1 MFTVN
6 KLTHYICIMLLNQ
19 FFLFISG
26 GELTIVFVIAV
37 LVMGADKIPEFARSL
52 GKGIN
57 EIKHATN
64 EIKNEIKKSSSDLDN
79 KSSDIKKEIDKVKD
93 EIDSISSSI
102 KRDL

>member
-1 MFTVN
+1 
-6 KLTHYICIMLLNQ
+6 MLLNH
-19 FFLFISG
+19 FVLFISG
-26 GELTIVFVIAV
+26 AEIGIIIFIAV
-37 LVMGADKIPEFARSL
+37 LVMGTDKIPDFARSL

-64 EIKNEIKKSSSDLDN
+64 EIKSEIKKSSSEIDG

-93 EIDSISSSI
+93 DIDNISSSI

>member
-1 MFTVN
+1 
-6 KLTHYICIMLLNQ
+6 MLLNY
-19 FFLFISG
+19 FVLFISG
-26 GELTIVFVIAV
+26 AEIGIIIFIAV
-37 LVMGADKIPEFARSL
+37 LVMGTDKIPDFARSL

-64 EIKNEIKKSSSDLDN
+64 EIKSEIKKSSSEIDG

-93 EIDSISSSI
+93 DIDNISSSI

>member
-1 MFTVN
+1 
-6 KLTHYICIMLLNQ
+6 MLLNH
-19 FFLFISG
+19 FVLFISG
-26 GELTIVFVIAV
+26 AEIGIIIFIAV
-37 LVMGADKIPEFARSL
+37 LVMGTDKIPDFARSL

-64 EIKNEIKKSSSDLDN
+64 EIKSEIKKSSSEIDG

-93 EIDSISSSI
+93 DIDNISSSM

>member
-1 MFTVN
+1 
-6 KLTHYICIMLLNQ
+6 MLLNH
-19 FFLFISG
+19 FVLFISG
-26 GELTIVFVIAV
+26 AEIGIIIFIAV
-37 LVMGADKIPEFARSL
+37 LVMGTDKIPDFARSL

-64 EIKNEIKKSSSDLDN
+64 EIKSEIKKSSSEIDA

-93 EIDSISSSI
+93 DIDNISSSI

>member
-1 MFTVN
+1 
-6 KLTHYICIMLLNQ
+6 MLLNH
-19 FFLFISG
+19 FVLFISG
-26 GELTIVFVIAV
+26 AEIGIIIFIAV
-37 LVMGADKIPEFARSL
+37 LVMGTDKIPDFARSL

-64 EIKNEIKKSSSDLDN
+64 EIKSEIKKSSSEIDD

-93 EIDSISSSI
+93 DIDNISSSI

>member
-1 MFTVN
+1 M
-6 KLTHYICIMLLNQ
+6 YSI
-19 FFLFISG
+19 
-26 GELTIVFVIAV
+26 IVGIIIFIAV
-37 LVMGADKIPEFARSL
+37 LVMGTDKIPDFAISL

-64 EIKNEIKKSSSDLDN
+64 EIKSEIKKSSSEIDG

-93 EIDSISSSI
+93 DIDNISSSI

>member
-1 MFTVN
+1 
-6 KLTHYICIMLLNQ
+6 MLLNH
-19 FFLFISG
+19 FVLFISG
-26 GELTIVFVIAV
+26 AEIGIIIFIAV
-37 LVMGADKIPEFARSL
+37 LVMGTDKIPDFARSL

-64 EIKNEIKKSSSDLDN
+64 EIKNEIKKSSSEIDD

-93 EIDSISSSI
+93 DIDNISSSI

>member
-1 MFTVN
+1 
-6 KLTHYICIMLLNQ
+6 MLLNQ

-26 GELTIVFVIAV
+26 VEIAFILFIAV
-37 LVMGADKIPEFARSL
+37 LVMGADKIPSIARSL

-64 EIKNEIKKSSSDLDN
+64 EIKGEIKKSSSELEN
-79 KSSDIKKEIDKVKD
+79 KSSNITKEIKKAKEDL
-93 EIDSISSSI
+93 DSISSSI

>member
-1 MFTVN
+1 
-6 KLTHYICIMLLNQ
+6 MLLNH
-19 FFLFISG
+19 FILIISG
-26 GELTIVFVIAV
+26 AEIVVIIFIAI
-37 LVMGADKIPEFARSL
+37 LVMGTDKIPDFARSL

-64 EIKNEIKKSSSDLDN
+64 EIKSEIKKSSSEIDG

-93 EIDSISSSI
+93 DIDNISSSI

>member
-1 MFTVN
+1 
-6 KLTHYICIMLLNQ
+6 MLLNY
-19 FFLFISG
+19 FVLFISG
-26 GELTIVFVIAV
+26 AEIGIIIFIAV
-37 LVMGADKIPEFARSL
+37 LVMGTDKIPDFARSL

-64 EIKNEIKKSSSDLDN
+64 EIKSEIKKSSSEIDA

-93 EIDSISSSI
+93 DIDNISSSI

>member
-1 MFTVN
+1 
-6 KLTHYICIMLLNQ
+6 MLLNH
-19 FFLFISG
+19 FVLFISG
-26 GELTIVFVIAV
+26 AEIGIIIFIAV
-37 LVMGADKIPEFARSL
+37 LVMGTDKIPDFARSL

-64 EIKNEIKKSSSDLDN
+64 EIKSEIKKSSSEIEG

-93 EIDSISSSI
+93 DIENISSSI

>member
-1 MFTVN
+1 
-6 KLTHYICIMLLNQ
+6 MLLNH
-19 FFLFISG
+19 FVLFISG
-26 GELTIVFVIAV
+26 AEIGIIIFIAV
-37 LVMGADKIPEFARSL
+37 LVMGTDKIPDFARSL

-64 EIKNEIKKSSSDLDN
+64 EIKSEIKKSSSEIDV

-93 EIDSISSSI
+93 DIDNISSSI

>member
-1 MFTVN
+1 
-6 KLTHYICIMLLNQ
+6 MLLNQ

-26 GELTIVFVIAV
+26 GEIAIIIGIAI
-37 LVMGADKIPEFARSL
+37 LILGTDKIPEFARSL

-64 EIKNEIKKSSSDLDN
+64 EIKSEIKKSSSELDN

-93 EIDSISSSI
+93 DINSISSSI
-102 KRDL
+102 RRDQ

>member
-1 MFTVN
+1 
-6 KLTHYICIMLLNQ
+6 MLLNH
-19 FFLFISG
+19 FVLFISG
-26 GELTIVFVIAV
+26 AEIGIIIFIAV
-37 LVMGADKIPEFARSL
+37 LVMGTDKIPDFARSL

-64 EIKNEIKKSSSDLDN
+64 EIKSEIKKSSSEIDG

-93 EIDSISSSI
+93 DIDDISSSI

>member
-1 MFTVN
+1 
-6 KLTHYICIMLLNQ
+6 MLLNH
-19 FFLFISG
+19 FVLFISG
-26 GELTIVFVIAV
+26 AEIGIIIFIAV
-37 LVMGADKIPEFARSL
+37 LVMGTDKIPDFARSL

-64 EIKNEIKKSSSDLDN
+64 EIKSEIKKSSSEIDG

-93 EIDSISSSI
+93 DIENISSSI